1 MTQTA
6 VTKMNENEERF
17 TIIIT
22 NIECVK
28 KIIKRLAE
36 ITTEA
41 AELLDELS
49 LCSTEEKSTDEQ
61 TLNNGG
67 HLGCLTK

>member
-1 MTQTA
+1 
-6 VTKMNENEERF
+6 MNENEERF
-17 TIIIT
+17 TIVLT
-22 NIECVK
+22 NIEC
-28 KIIKRLAE
+28 ITRIMKRLAE

-49 LCSTEEKSTDEQ
+49 LCSTETKVESFEQ